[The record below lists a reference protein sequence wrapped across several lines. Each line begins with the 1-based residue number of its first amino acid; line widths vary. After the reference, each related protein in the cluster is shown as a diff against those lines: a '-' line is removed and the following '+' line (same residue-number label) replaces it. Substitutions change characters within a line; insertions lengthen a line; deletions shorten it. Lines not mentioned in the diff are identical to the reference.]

1 MTKVLLV
8 GGGAREHAIA
18 EALVR
23 SGAELYACLPNSNP
37 GIVSLAKTHVIVKDT
52 EARAI
57 AQHAKAWGVEYA
69 VVGPDAALAAGVTD
83 ELQKVGVEV
92 AAPTKAAAEIEWNK
106 AFMRDLLERHR
117 IRGRV
122 EFELHKSRDGLRDAI
137 ERMWPLAVKPLGLT
151 GGKGVK
157 VSGDHLSGVDDAL
170 VYAEECLAGADAS
183 AAASH
188 SQQAA
193 CGAVLLEEKIEGEEF
208 SLQAFCDGTSCVP
221 MPAVQDHKRAFEG
234 DLGPNTGGMGSYS
247 GAGGL
252 LPFVKREEYEQGVA
266 ILQEIL
272 AAMKKEG
279 RPFVGTI
286 YGQFML
292 SRDGPRVIEINARF
306 GDPEAMNVL
315 TLLES
320 SYLDIVKGMAA
331 GKLDAS
337 KVRFS
342 PMATVCKY
350 VVPEGYG
357 VKSMANEP
365 LAVDEVAI
373 AKAGARVYYAAIN
386 QTGGARGAR
395 VVATTTTSRSVGVV
409 GVGSTL
415 QEANAVAD
423 AALAHVTGPHLFV
436 RRDIGTQALLDK
448 RIATMERVRK
458 A

>member
-23 SGAELYACLPNSNP
+23 GGAELYACLPNANP
-37 GIVSLAKTHVIVKDT
+37 GILSLARTHVLAKDT

-106 AFMRDLLERHR
+106 AFMRDLLERHA
-117 IRGRV
+117 ISGRV
-122 EFELHKSRDGLRDAI
+122 RYQLFRSKEGLREAI
-137 ERMWPLAVKPLGLT
+137 AAMWPLAVKPLGLT

-157 VSGDHLSGVDDAL
+157 VSGDHLQGVDDAMA
-170 VYAEECLAGADAS
+170 YAEECLAG
-183 AAASH
+183 
-188 SQQAA
+188 
-193 CGAVLLEEKIEGEEF
+193 GAVLLEEKIEGEEF
-208 SLQAFCDGTSCVP
+208 SLQAFCDGRHAVP

-234 DLGPNTGGMGSYS
+234 DAGPNTGGMGSYS
-247 GAGGL
+247 GPGGL
-252 LPFVKREEYEQGVA
+252 LPFVTRDDYEKGVA
-266 ILQEIL
+266 ILDEIL
-272 AAMKKEG
+272 AAMRAEG

-315 TLLES
+315 TLLDS
-320 SYLDIVKGMAA
+320 NYVDIVRGMAA
-331 GKLDAS
+331 GKLDPAL
-337 KVRFS
+337 VRFS
-342 PMATVCKY
+342 PRATVCKY

-365 LAVDEVAI
+365 LTIDEQRIVAE
-373 AKAGARVYYAAIN
+373 GARCYFAAIN
-386 QTGGARGAR
+386 QTGGTRGQ
-395 VVATTTTSRSVGVV
+395 VVEATTTTSRSVGVV
-409 GVGSTL
+409 GTGATL
-415 QEANAVAD
+415 AEANAAAD
-423 AALAHVTGPHLFV
+423 KALAHVRGPHLFV
-436 RRDIGTQALLDK
+436 RRDIGTEALLAK
-448 RIATMERVRK
+448 RVETMRRVRG